1 MVTSPTVPLSLSRM
15 ASSRAISQKGLTENL
30 TPVLAT
36 PERSPSTDT
45 FTEES
50 ITRFIGTNTR
60 SIY

>member
-1 MVTSPTVPLSLSRM
+1 M